1 MIVTHPTAG
10 NRCLNLGDRKPPYM
24 KPVQLPGLLSKIDN
38 FSLPPALA
46 PVPPLTEAEVTEPP
60 LPPLSKIA
68 PSSPI
73 AGTEPGAQPPRNAQA
88 KVTVVFLLST
98 LTTVLVGSLLL

>member
-73 AGTEPGAQPPRNAQA
+73 AGTGPVAQPPRNAQT
-88 KVTVVFLLST
+88 KVAVCFFMST
-98 LTTVLVGSLLL
+98 LSLLVASLLL